1 MVKRLLM
8 TTIAVF
14 LLCIALCAWS
24 LITLNGILDEAH
36 EYTVEVFTQMEKG
49 NVTAAREGLTALAN
63 LWDGKMTVLE
73 LLCAHDD
80 LHEVKERIIQAEI
93 CVSYT
98 DMEDFYAS
106 VALIGEAIEHIRDGE
121 ALRLTNLY

>member
-1 MVKRLLM
+1 MKRL
-8 TTIAVF
+8 TIATIAVF
-14 LLCIALCAWS
+14 AASIALCTWS

-36 EYTVEVFTQMEKG
+36 TYTVEVFTEMEKG
-49 NVTAAREGLTALAN
+49 NVVAAREGLVALAN
-63 LWDGKMTVLE
+63 LWDENMTLLE
-73 LLCAHDD
+73 VLCAHDD

-106 VALIGEAIEHIRDGE
+106 ISLIGEAIEHIRDGE

>member
-1 MVKRLLM
+1 MKRL
-8 TTIAVF
+8 TIVTIAV
-14 LLCIALCAWS
+14 LIACIALCTWA
-24 LITLNGILDEAH
+24 LVTLNGILDEAH
-36 EYTVEVFTQMEKG
+36 EYTVEVFAQMEQG
-49 NVTAAREGLTALAN
+49 NVIAAREGLVALAN
-63 LWDGKMTVLE
+63 LWDEKMTLLE
-73 LLCAHDD
+73 VLCAHDD

-106 VALIGEAIEHIRDGE
+106 ISLIGEAIEHIREGE

>member
-1 MVKRLLM
+1 MKRL
-8 TTIAVF
+8 TIATIAVF
-14 LLCIALCAWS
+14 AASIALCTWS

-36 EYTVEVFTQMEKG
+36 TYTVEVFTEMEKG
-49 NVTAAREGLTALAN
+49 NVVAAREGLVALAN
-63 LWDGKMTVLE
+63 LWDENMTLLE
-73 LLCAHDD
+73 VLCAHDD

-93 CVSYT
+93 CVGYT

-106 VALIGEAIEHIRDGE
+106 ISLIGEAIEHIRDGE

>member
-1 MVKRLLM
+1 MFVVC
-8 TTIAVF
+8 IAV
-14 LLCIALCAWS
+14 CTWA

-36 EYTVEVFTQMEKG
+36 EYTVQVFTEMEKG
-49 NVTAAREGLTALAN
+49 NVIAAREGLVALAN
-63 LWDGKMTVLE
+63 LWDEKMTLLE
-73 LLCAHDD
+73 VLCAHDD

-98 DMEDFYAS
+98 DMEDFFAS
-106 VALIGEAIEHIRDGE
+106 ISLIGEAIEHIRDGE

>member
-1 MVKRLLM
+1 MKRL
-8 TTIAVF
+8 TIITAAVF
-14 LLCIALCAWS
+14 VLCIAVCTWA

-36 EYTVEVFTQMEKG
+36 GYTVDVFTQMEKG
-49 NVTAAREGLTALAN
+49 NVVAAREGLVALAN
-63 LWDGKMTVLE
+63 LWDEKMTLLE
-73 LLCAHDD
+73 VLCAHDD

-106 VALIGEAIEHIRDGE
+106 ISLIGEAIEHIRDGE